1 MTPSLAVAA
10 SSRYEQRKQRAEELA
25 LRWPFAAEVL
35 RFYAVLLDVQ
45 QLVNARVQTAAFDPH
60 DAVAFAAQHV
70 VPRVVEASVTHGPPA
85 LQQGVLERFDA
96 IDFEK
101 TIRSWLH
108 GEALDGFDRFLARAA
123 TSPVLETLGERA
135 GEACEGLRG
144 DRTCPVC
151 GGLPQL
157 AYVTAS
163 DEDLVTPHRYL
174 ECSRCASSWA
184 FTRMTC
190 AACGEFESAN
200 LLHFNELGSLEAE
213 TSGRYVRGADPDA
226 APNRN
231 AIVAEKPRLPHV
243 SIDGCR
249 TCSHYL
255 LTIDCRR
262 DPSAVPVVDELA
274 ALPLYVYAG
283 ERGLSKVVPNQ
294 LGF

>member
-1 MTPSLAVAA
+1 MTPPVAVQT
-10 SSRYEQRKQRAEELA
+10 SSRYAQRKQRAEELA
-25 LRWPFAAEVL
+25 RRWPFAAEVL
-35 RFYAVLLDVQ
+35 RFYVALLDVQ
-45 QLVNARVQTAAFDPH
+45 QSAFAQAATLDPR
-60 DAVAFAAQHV
+60 DVATFAAQQV
-70 VPRVVEASVTHGPPA
+70 LSRAVEASVTHGPPT

-108 GEALDGFDRFLARAA
+108 GEALDGFDRYLARAA
-123 TSPVLETLGERA
+123 TAPVLEALGDRA

-163 DEDLVTPHRYL
+163 DEDLVTPHLYL

-226 APNRN
+226 APNPN
-231 AIVAEKPRLPHV
+231 AIAAEKPHLPHV
-243 SIDGCR
+243 SVDGCR
-249 TCSHYL
+249 TCTHYL

-274 ALPLYVYAG
+274 ALPLYVYAS
-283 ERGLSKVVPNQ
+283 ERGLSKVVANQ